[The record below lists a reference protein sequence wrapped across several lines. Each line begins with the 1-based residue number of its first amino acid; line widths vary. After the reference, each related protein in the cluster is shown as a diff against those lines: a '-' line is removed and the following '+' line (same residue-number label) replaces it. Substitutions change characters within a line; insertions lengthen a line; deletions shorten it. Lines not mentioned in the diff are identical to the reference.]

1 VSQLSDLLE
10 AVAASRDD
18 DAPRRVY
25 ADALLEQGDPLGEFI
40 HVQCD
45 LAAGGLS
52 REESIKR
59 RRRERELLT
68 ANQERWTARLPEP
81 LQGFRFVRGFLEHL
95 EISAESW
102 PVRGD
107 ELFDRAP
114 ALRSVMLSD
123 VHLRAYDHGGD
134 EVTARLLLTR
144 LEQALASPLLRRL
157 DGFGHHAV
165 GYVVSDPIYEMSES
179 VGENRYERSAYLG
192 LEALQ
197 VLVAADLSHLRRL
210 SLSIVA
216 ERADALAAA
225 PVVKQLEHLDLIA
238 LTDPGSVLAA
248 LDPTRLRVLTLSDWH
263 EGLAR
268 FPDLRDL
275 RLTWG
280 HKPLGP
286 LPPGLTRFTFAT
298 PELTAAHVAAIAAC
312 PQLEE
317 LELLAQSMPGFSALE
332 HAPFKGLKRVQL
344 AGTKTVV
351 EHCRQLAR
359 WPLAERLELVQ
370 LRGGTKAEIAE
381 LEALFGCVVEV
392 RR

>member
-1 VSQLSDLLE
+1 MKELLE
-10 AVAASRDD
+10 AIVADRDD

-45 LAAGGLS
+45 LEAGGLS
-52 REESIKR
+52 REEAIKR

-68 ANQERWTARLPEP
+68 ANEERWTAGLPEP
-81 LQGFRFVRGFLEHL
+81 LHGFRFVRGFVEELEM
-95 EISAESW
+95 SAESW
-102 PVRGD
+102 PTRGH
-107 ELFDRAP
+107 ELFARAP
-114 ALRSVMLSD
+114 ALRSVRLSD

-144 LEQALASPLLRRL
+144 LEQALASPLFSRL

-179 VGENRYERSAYLG
+179 VGENRNERSVYLG

-197 VLVAADLSHLRRL
+197 ILLAADLSQLRRL
-210 SLSIVA
+210 TLSLPA

-225 PVVKQLEHLDLIA
+225 PVVKRLEHLDLIA
-238 LTDPGSVLAA
+238 LADPGSVLAA
-248 LDPTRLRVLTLSDWH
+248 LDPARLRVLTLSNWH
-263 EGLAR
+263 EELAR
-268 FPDLRDL
+268 FPDLSDL

-286 LPPGLTRFTFAT
+286 LPSGLTRFTFAT
-298 PELTAAHVAAIAAC
+298 PELTAEHVATIAAC
-312 PQLEE
+312 PQLTE
-317 LELLAQSMPGFSALE
+317 LEVLAQSMPGISAFE
-332 HAPFKGLKRVQL
+332 HARFKGLKRLQL
-344 AGTKTVV
+344 AGTKLVV
-351 EHCRQLAR
+351 EHCRQMAR
-359 WPLAERLELVQ
+359 WPLAEKLELVQ
-370 LRGGTKAEIAE
+370 VRRGNKAELVE

-392 RR
+392 T